1 MKTFHSNL
9 LFLGVAGFIFLG
21 SSDRDSNVIASE
33 IKAQAEIISETAG
46 ATKDSKSKKGGQV
59 VESGAYHLELVTLK
73 EDKGTHL
80 DFYLQR
86 GDSHATIPNAKV
98 MAQIQMPDGT
108 QKTLPFQYDTKGQ
121 HYTAL
126 LAGNKTGQYQVK
138 VTADIK
144 GEKVNGR
151 FSFKQ

>member
-59 VESGAYHLELVTLK
+59 VESGAYHLDLVTL
-73 EDKGTHL
+73 
-80 DFYLQR
+80 
-86 GDSHATIPNAKV
+86 
-98 MAQIQMPDGT
+98 
-108 QKTLPFQYDTKGQ
+108 
-121 HYTAL
+121 
-126 LAGNKTGQYQVK
+126 
-138 VTADIK
+138 
-144 GEKVNGR
+144 
-151 FSFKQ
+151 